1 MDIRELLKDGVIE
14 VKFTKKDGSLR
25 VMKCTLK
32 EDLIPTEHAPKGTGK
47 VKTSGDVI
55 SVFDVENNGWRSVN
69 CATIQEFI
77 VTGGN
82 ASW

>member
-1 MDIRELLKDGVIE
+1 MDIRELLKEGVIE

-47 VKTSGDVI
+47 VKSNSDVI
-55 SVFDVENNGWRSVN
+55 SVFDVENNGWRSFN
-69 CATIQEFI
+69 YATIKEFT

-82 ASW
+82 TSW